1 MTGVP
6 GRADTGDRSLVGRGL
21 LPKAQ
26 VVLGAGMGFAI
37 ALAAVWAYV
46 LATTVLLTPA
56 TTMLPEAFWWAVFCG
71 VVVACVLATPVALR
85 LWERGVEGLKQ
96 SGSDQDRALR
106 YGEPAP
112 AAVAVPDEKH
122 AERQL
127 LEAIDRRGE
136 ITPARAALETSLT
149 VAEADRMLSDLAEGG
164 YLEIRVEGG
173 KLLYSL

>member
-1 MTGVP
+1 MRGMP
-6 GRADTGDRSLVGRGL
+6 GRADTGDRSLVGWGL

-26 VVLGAGMGFAI
+26 VALGAGVGFAI
-37 ALAAVWAYV
+37 TLAAVWAFV

-85 LWERGVEGLKQ
+85 LWERGVEGLRQ
-96 SGSDQDRALR
+96 SGSDRDRALDWALR
-106 YGEPAP
+106 YGEPAR
-112 AAVAVPDEKH
+112 AAVAGPDEKH

-149 VAEADRMLSDLAEGG
+149 VAEA
-164 YLEIRVEGG
+164 
-173 KLLYSL
+173 